1 MKHKIF
7 LLVMVILAVGLNSAY
22 AGNADRIGT
31 AGGQELLIP
40 AGSRGAA
47 MGGSVV
53 ASSNGVDAIY
63 WNPAGLANLQG
74 TEAMF
79 THLPYIADIDVEY
92 FALGTS
98 IEDFGV
104 VGVAVKVVNAG
115 EWEETT
121 EAFPDGTGR
130 VFSPTLAVLG
140 LTYSRALTARVNFG
154 VTGNIIRETIFEVDA
169 TGFAFDF
176 GFTYETKFP
185 GLTLGFAMK
194 NYGPDLVFSGRGFDR
209 IPADEKRPASSR
221 NASSELPTSLNIGT
235 AYNFYSDDMSSATA
249 TANFRANN
257 QSMDMWQGG
266 LEYAYDQRYFVRGGY
281 NYADQ
286 ENWLYG
292 ATLGLGVMVPL
303 GTTDLTLEYCWTQT
317 EVFDANQYW
326 TLKASF

>member
-1 MKHKIF
+1 
-7 LLVMVILAVGLNSAY
+7 
-22 AGNADRIGT
+22 
-31 AGGQELLIP
+31 
-40 AGSRGAA
+40 
-47 MGGSVV
+47 
-53 ASSNGVDAIY
+53 
-63 WNPAGLANLQG
+63 
-74 TEAMF
+74 
-79 THLPYIADIDVEY
+79 
-92 FALGTS
+92 
-98 IEDFGV
+98 
-104 VGVAVKVVNAG
+104 
-115 EWEETT
+115 
-121 EAFPDGTGR
+121 
-130 VFSPTLAVLG
+130 PTLAVLG
-140 LTYSRALTARVNFG
+140 LTYSRALTASVNFG
-154 VTGNIIRETIFEVDA
+154 ITGNIIRETIFEVNA
-169 TGFAFDF
+169 TGIAFDF
-176 GFTYETKFP
+176 GFTYETRFP
-185 GLTLGFAMK
+185 GLTLGFVMK